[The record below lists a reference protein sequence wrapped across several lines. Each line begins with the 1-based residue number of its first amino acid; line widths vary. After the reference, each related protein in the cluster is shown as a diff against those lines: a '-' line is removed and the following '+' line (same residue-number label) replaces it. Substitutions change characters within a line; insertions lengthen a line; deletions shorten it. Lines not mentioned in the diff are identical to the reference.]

1 LEEGAAGVSR
11 LVWVNMHRRA
21 QSLRRVAQPSVR
33 PSAPSGSDGTLIAS
47 RIWRGVPMTPLTR
60 SNLIGR
66 QPFAMTLRPKSFRR
80 LISARLPEIT
90 LAIAV
95 TFSIATALWIAWS
108 FGWL

>member
-1 LEEGAAGVSR
+1 
-11 LVWVNMHRRA
+11 
-21 QSLRRVAQPSVR
+21 
-33 PSAPSGSDGTLIAS
+33 
-47 RIWRGVPMTPLTR
+47 
-60 SNLIGR
+60 
-66 QPFAMTLRPKSFRR
+66 MTLRPKSFRR